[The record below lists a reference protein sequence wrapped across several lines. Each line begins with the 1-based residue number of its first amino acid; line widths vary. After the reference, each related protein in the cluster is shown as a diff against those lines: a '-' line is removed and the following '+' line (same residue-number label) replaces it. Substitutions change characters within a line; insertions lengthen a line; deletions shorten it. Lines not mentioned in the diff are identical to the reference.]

1 MIHDKKI
8 QNQEGLVKRGSAVVN
23 INDDEYKNALARL
36 KRENEAHNLI
46 EKTNILEKKVE
57 SLDEKLNQILALLM
71 GK

>member
-36 KRENEAHNLI
+36 KRENEARNLI

-57 SLDEKLNQILALLM
+57 LLDEKLNQILALLM

>member
-36 KRENEAHNLI
+36 KRENEARNLI